1 MPRRLRRPFDRRVL
15 QPSFDHF
22 ASQRIGVLTN
32 RWVGHELMVVRP
44 VSLDLLSNVFVE
56 MSEPL
61 VRHMFDTHDQL
72 LLNSLAQRGFPFA
85 LARSLVGFFVR
96 YLDMLLA
103 RRS

>member
-1 MPRRLRRPFDRRVL
+1 MQRRLRRPFDRRVL

-32 RWVGHELMVVRP
+32 RWVRHELMIVR
-44 VSLDLLSNVFVE
+44 SIGLDLLSNVFVE

-72 LLNSLAQRGFPFA
+72 LLYSLRHRVSP
-85 LARSLVGFFVR
+85 SP
-96 YLDMLLA
+96 
-103 RRS
+103 